1 MQSQT
6 SSMSKRKLRSKT
18 WASILPDDAV
28 LCLLLVLQL
37 VVDDS
42 SHCQGPGITTQE
54 SDGTPGH
61 APQALL
67 HVLMG
72 HLKVGWVS
80 IHIMQVQI
88 QQSNS
93 WTGNRK
99 VASIRNVCS
108 VTSMNL
114 QVWPG
119 SHLGHK
125 PYRKASQWHSLQ
137 LPSLLCHLLVIWCC
151 FWVDGRSGQQQG
163 LTQEGLKNTELPK
176 ILHTIFVASSKRWDL
191 ENPPKSIHC
200 TCDFYST
207 VKGQKNSSLG
217 RWYLWHST
225 TELSPSLF
233 FLMLR
238 GLGVGS
244 LSLDWIF

>member
-88 QQSNS
+88 QQSNAC
-93 WTGNRK
+93 TGNRK

-137 LPSLLCHLLVIWCC
+137 LPSLLCHLVIWCC
-151 FWVDGRSGQQQG
+151 LWVDGRSGQQQG
-163 LTQEGLKNTELPK
+163 LTQEGLKNTELHK
-176 ILHTIFVASSKRWDL
+176 ILHTITYNFCSKEQKMR
-191 ENPPKSIHC
+191 PRQTHQHP
-200 TCDFYST
+200 YT
-207 VKGQKNSSLG
+207 VPVTFAQQRKGKK
-217 RWYLWHST
+217 
-225 TELSPSLF
+225 F
-233 FLMLR
+233 
-238 GLGVGS
+238 
-244 LSLDWIF
+244 IFGKIVLVTQQNWVVTLPIFP